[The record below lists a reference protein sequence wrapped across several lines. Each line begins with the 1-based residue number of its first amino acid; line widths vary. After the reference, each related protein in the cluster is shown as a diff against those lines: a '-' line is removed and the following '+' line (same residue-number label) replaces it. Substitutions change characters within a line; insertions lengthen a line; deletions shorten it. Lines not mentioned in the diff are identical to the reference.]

1 MDQLLKQGAVTEE
14 AILEDFQEVDYL
26 TARIGRVKDMLENL

>member
-1 MDQLLKQGAVTEE
+1 MERLIEQGKVSEE

-26 TARIGRVKDMLENL
+26 TDRAEQVKAMLEEL